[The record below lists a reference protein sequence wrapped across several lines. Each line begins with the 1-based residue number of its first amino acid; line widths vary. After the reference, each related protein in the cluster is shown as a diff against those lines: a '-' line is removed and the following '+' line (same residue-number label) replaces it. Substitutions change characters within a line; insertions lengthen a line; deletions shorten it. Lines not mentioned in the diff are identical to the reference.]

1 MANTPIKQDCTECI
15 VDIIAYTWDLIKYIL
30 VYCGIYL
37 NLYTCV
43 HINRDMSIR
52 GSIIRFKEINIH
64 QRINSPTSSLY
75 TSSMKTSP
83 YTSSMI
89 KQNAR
94 FMKLL
99 IYYWSSKYTDKDFD
113 TFIRIVNQHLGC
125 LSDVSFTLVLNISNK
140 KTVNQLRLY
149 DRESYKS
156 YNVNINID
164 LSNRIVNVKHITK
177 NLLVCVHNID
187 DSYGFDLLDILDFAI
202 GRSVCPLIPSIA
214 L

>member
-1 MANTPIKQDCTECI
+1 MTISTECI

-43 HINRDMSIR
+43 HINRDMIIR

-64 QRINSPTSSLY
+64 QRVNSPTPSLY
-75 TSSMKTSP
+75 TSSIKTSSMKTSP
-83 YTSSMI
+83 YTSSMK
-89 KQNAR
+89 KQNTR

-140 KTVNQLRLY
+140 KTANQLRLY

>member
-1 MANTPIKQDCTECI
+1 MTISTECI

-113 TFIRIVNQHLGC
+113 TFIRIVNQHLSC

-164 LSNRIVNVKHITK
+164 LSNRIVSVKHITK

>member
-1 MANTPIKQDCTECI
+1 MTISTECI

-113 TFIRIVNQHLGC
+113 TFIRIVNQHLSC